1 MIALRVI
8 LNGKLVCTAG
18 AEDLAVL
25 STIVGAGGALGRLTK
40 KQRDDPPDVYLSVGG
55 LTGRIDGADE
65 HLRWTEQQPLQTGDR
80 IEIHVLDTSEVD
92 APHEKRPFDAERA
105 QQREREQFEYAREVY
120 RTFRH
125 KYEPPKKT

>member
-8 LNGKLVCTAG
+8 RNGKLVCTAG

-25 STIVGAGGALGRLTK
+25 SAIVGVCGALGRLTK
-40 KQRDDPPDVYLSVGG
+40 RKRDDPPDVYLSVGG
-55 LTGRIDGADE
+55 LTGRIDGPDE

-92 APHEKRPFDAERA
+92 PPHEKRPFDCERA

-125 KYEPPKKT
+125 KYEQPEET